1 MELSSHWLCGFTS
14 LVAAVGYCGSNS
26 TRTMGKRKTR
36 SQKGFD
42 ADSDSY
48 LTDATMLH
56 QAIPAPTFDGTTD
69 VEVFLQQFNAIAD
82 HNRWGATERRL
93 RLRIALKGTAT
104 RGIDGETYAI
114 MCEQLHKQYALTE
127 EVASKLLKDIK
138 RERHE
143 NVSQFSQRV
152 TQLVRKV
159 YPELSAT
166 QQEQQVK
173 RELISTVPQGS
184 QLAWTLRLTPPGSL
198 EELVDAISKY
208 ETFSGQKGYINRME
222 TEEATALKDQI
233 AKQAADQLASQE
245 AMLRQFTAM
254 QSKLM
259 EQMMTTQKQ
268 MVEVQKEVLTSLHSK
283 HSSRQ
288 ELRCYNCQG
297 KGHYARNCKK
307 PKKESGNDKV
317 QAS

>member
-36 SQKGFD
+36 SQKGVD

-48 LTDATMLH
+48 LTDATMPR

-69 VEVFLQQFNAIAD
+69 VEEFLQQFNDIAD
-82 HNRWGATERRL
+82 HIRWGATERRL
-93 RLRIALKGTAT
+93 RLGIALKGTAT

-127 EVASKLLKDIK
+127 DVASRLLKDIR
-138 RERHE
+138 RERNE
-143 NVSQFSQRV
+143 NVFQFSQRV

-159 YPELSAT
+159 YPELSAA
-166 QQEQQVK
+166 QQDQQVK

-198 EELVDAISKY
+198 EEVVDVMNKY
-208 ETFSGQKGYINRME
+208 ETFSGQSHVSRLG
-222 TEEATALKDQI
+222 TEKVTALEDQV
-233 AKQAADQLASQE
+233 AKQAAAQLASQE
-245 AMLRQFTAM
+245 AMMRQFAAM
-254 QSKLM
+254 QSNLM
-259 EQMMTTQKQ
+259 EQLMTTQKQ
-268 MVEVQKEVLTSLHSK
+268 MVEVQKEVLANLRSK
-283 HSSRQ
+283 PSNRQ
-288 ELRCYNCQG
+288 EVRCFNCQE
-297 KGHYARNCKK
+297 KGHYARACSK
-307 PKKESGNDKV
+307 PKKKSGNDEV